1 MRIKKTTG
9 IPRSMLQKVDQAEID
24 NLDDQ
29 QRQNVMVTSEGEYV
43 LAQADKK
50 TWEKFQNQKNAS
62 DQAQKQ
68 VQTGDKALQELGLEC
83 PIDKRMFVD
92 PMKTPCCGKT
102 YCHECIESALLD
114 NDLECPNCHTANVSL
129 EGLVADED
137 AKSKIQEYANKAE
150 GASPAA
156 SATSP
161 KSEHGSN
168 ISRPASPDGTPKSPS
183 SVAGKKRSASET
195 TEIKD
200 NLAVPSPM
208 KRQKSGDSD
217 VGTPKSEPEPASE
230 ILSNPA
236 MEQMQA
242 MMQQMQ
248 NVPNMNM
255 PNMNGMNMG
264 MGMPNM
270 MPFGMPNM
278 NMMNPMMMNMMM
290 NNGMGGMNGMPNF
303 PNMNGM
309 NNGFPTNMNNQ
320 GWNAHQ
326 PNQFGG
332 AGRGNGYRN
341 KNFKN
346 QHNNFQQQKGASP
359 VPSAMAAKP
368 LPAGLENVPKGPK
381 AMSTTPV
388 PGAPTGPKFSNQ
400 QRHTGSEEEQAYVR
414 APVNPQRAFN
424 KANGRKGMRNA
435 DYKEL

>member
-24 NLDDQ
+24 NLDEQ

-50 TWEKFQNQKNAS
+50 TWEKFQTQKNAT

-102 YCHECIESALLD
+102 YCHECIENALLD

-129 EGLVADED
+129 EGLKADEE
-137 AKSKIQEYANKAE
+137 ATAKIQELANKAD
-150 GASPAA
+150 GSSPAA
-156 SATSP
+156 AGASP
-161 KSEHGSN
+161 KSEQGSN
-168 ISRPASPDGTPKSPS
+168 ASRPPSPNGTPKSPS
-183 SVAGKKRSASET
+183 SVAGKKRSASEAADT
-195 TEIKD
+195 KES
-200 NLAVPSPM
+200 LAVPSPM
-208 KRQKSGDSD
+208 KRQKSGDSE
-217 VGTPKSEPEPASE
+217 VGTPKSDTEEQSATTPNA
-230 ILSNPA
+230 A

-248 NVPNMNM
+248 NVPNM

-290 NNGMGGMNGMPNF
+290 NNGIGGINNL
-303 PNMNGM
+303 PNMNGGMPTINAM
-309 NNGFPTNMNNQ
+309 NTGFSGHVHNQ
-320 GWNAHQ
+320 GWNNGQ
-326 PNQFGG
+326 QNQFNG
-332 AGRGNGYRN
+332 AGRGNGFRN

-346 QHNNFQQQKGASP
+346 QHNNFQKGVSP
-359 VPSAMAAKP
+359 APNTPPVV
-368 LPAGLENVPKGPK
+368 GLENVPKGPK

-388 PGAPTGPKFSNQ
+388 PGAPTGPKFANQ
-400 QRHTGSEEEQAYVR
+400 QRSTGNDEEQAYQR
-414 APVNPQRAFN
+414 APVNPQRAFSR
-424 KANGRKGMRNA
+424 ANGRKGMRNA